1 MIGGF
6 RVTKMYGIGHELHFL
21 ASVYSTSKKRK
32 KMKKINDLKIGV
44 RLNVFLNSV
53 VIVIFPLLGLYVYFV
68 QQNKIVAET
77 DKNMKEQVTDLSN
90 LVQLQIKERQSQVNT
105 SLNAATEI
113 FNYAGMLSINETE
126 KITIEATNQI
136 TKEIKKVEVPTLY
149 LGNERIYKNFDI
161 VDKITD
167 LTNTKATVFQKIDG
181 GYLRI
186 STTVLKSDGQRAIG
200 TFIPDESPVIKAIE
214 NNQEFTGRAFVVN
227 DYYLTKYRPLKI
239 DNSIVGILF
248 TGMPEKDMKEIKDVF
263 SRKVFLQSGYPFIID
278 KDGLVIVHP
287 KKEGE
292 IHKNDDFFQKILQS
306 KSNEGKAF
314 YVLDDQVKIEYFK
327 YLPEIEAYVVAS
339 ISEKEMMSVI
349 DKMRFALI
357 IAIILSVGIII
368 LINALISRSIS
379 NALKKLLVFT
389 KKISEGDLTAKID
402 LNQNDEIG
410 VFARS
415 LSQMAGKLREIV
427 LAINQG
433 ALEIA
438 SASQEISKGAQ
449 QLSEGANTQ
458 AATAEEVSSSMDQM
472 VSSIRQS
479 ADHAIQTEKISQNAK
494 ESMDMMVISG
504 KKSVTSI
511 QDITGKISII
521 NDIAFQT
528 KLLALNAAIEA
539 ARAGEHGKGFAVVAA
554 EVGRLA
560 ERSKI
565 AADEIALIS
574 KKSIEVTEESDR
586 LINDL
591 MPEIERTTK
600 LFKAI
605 VSSSNIQIGN
615 VDQVNAA
622 LNDLN
627 LVIQQNAASSE
638 ELASSSDEL
647 AFHAEQFRDMI
658 GFFKI
663 DETE

>member
-1 MIGGF
+1 
-6 RVTKMYGIGHELHFL
+6 
-21 ASVYSTSKKRK
+21 
-32 KMKKINDLKIGV
+32 MKKINDLNIGV
-44 RLNVFLNSV
+44 RLNLFLNSA
-53 VIVIFPLLGLYVYFV
+53 VIVIFALLGSYIYLV
-68 QQNKIVAET
+68 QQNKIIADT

-113 FNYAGMLSINETE
+113 FNHAGILSVNENE

-136 TKEIKKVEVPTLY
+136 TKEIKKVEVSAMY
-149 LGNERIYKNFDI
+149 LGDQRVYKNFDV

-167 LTNTKATVFQKIDG
+167 LTNAKATIFQKIDG

-200 TFIPDESPVIKAIE
+200 TFIPNESPVIKAIE

-227 DYYLTKYRPLKI
+227 DFYLTKYCPLKI
-239 DNSIVGILF
+239 NNTIVGIIF
-248 TGMPEKDMKEIKDVF
+248 TGMPEKDMKGIKDVF
-263 SRKVFLQSGYPFIID
+263 SRKVFLESGYPFIID
-278 KDGLVIVHP
+278 KDGLLIIHP
-287 KKEGE
+287 KREGE
-292 IHKNDDFFQKILQS
+292 IQKDVDLFQKIIQS
-306 KSNEGKAF
+306 KSTEGKAF
-314 YVLDDQVKIEYFK
+314 YVLDDQPKIEYYK

-349 DKMRFALI
+349 DNLRLALF

-368 LINALISRSIS
+368 LINTLISKSIS
-379 NALKKLLVFT
+379 SALKKLLGFA
-389 KKISEGDLTAKID
+389 KKISEGDLTTKID
-402 LNQNDEIG
+402 LNQKDEIG
-410 VFARS
+410 VFAGS
-415 LSQMAGKLREIV
+415 LSQMADKLREIV
-427 LAINQG
+427 MAINQG
-433 ALEIA
+433 AVEIA
-438 SASQEISKGAQ
+438 SASQQISDGAQ
-449 QLSEGANTQ
+449 QLSEGANSQ
-458 AATAEEVSSSMDQM
+458 AATAQEVSSSMEQM
-472 VSSIRQS
+472 VSNIRQS
-479 ADHAIQTEKISQNAK
+479 ADHAIQTEKISLNAK

-504 KKSVTSI
+504 KKSVASI

-521 NDIAFQT
+521 NDISFQT

-574 KKSIEVTEESDR
+574 KKSMEVTEESDQ

-591 MPEIERTTK
+591 MPEIDRTTI
-600 LFKAI
+600 LFKEM
-605 VSSSNIQIGN
+605 VSASNIQIGN

-627 LVIQQNAASSE
+627 QVIQQNAAASE

-647 AFHAEQFRDMI
+647 AYQAEQFRDLI

-663 DETE
+663 GETE

>member
-1 MIGGF
+1 
-6 RVTKMYGIGHELHFL
+6 VTKKWYRPRITFFGVGVFHI
-21 ASVYSTSKKRK
+21 KKNE

-44 RLNVFLNSV
+44 RLNLFLNSA
-53 VIVIFPLLGLYVYFV
+53 VIVIFAFLGLYIYLV
-68 QQNKIVAET
+68 QQNKIVADT
-77 DKNMKEQVTDLSN
+77 DKSMKEQVTDLSN

-113 FNYAGMLSINETE
+113 FNHAGMLSVNENE
-126 KITIEATNQI
+126 NITIEATNQI
-136 TKEIKKVEVPTLY
+136 TKEIKKVVVPALY
-149 LGNERIYKNFDI
+149 LGDQRIYKNFDV
-161 VDKITD
+161 VDKITA
-167 LTNTKATVFQKIDG
+167 LTDAKATIFQKIDG

-186 STTVLKSDGQRAIG
+186 STTVLKADGQRAIG

-227 DYYLTKYRPLKI
+227 DFYLTKYHPLKI
-239 DNSIVGILF
+239 GNNIVGILF
-248 TGMPEKDMKEIKDVF
+248 TGMPEKDMKGIKNIF
-263 SRKVFLQSGYPFIID
+263 SRKVFLQTGYPFIVD
-278 KDGLVIVHP
+278 KDGLVIIHP
-287 KKEGE
+287 KREGE
-292 IHKNDDFFQKILQS
+292 IHKDDDFFQKIIHS

-327 YLPEIEAYVVAS
+327 YLPEIESYVVAS
-339 ISEKEMMSVI
+339 INEKEMMGVI
-349 DKMRFALI
+349 DQLRFALI

-368 LINALISRSIS
+368 LINTLISKSIS
-379 NALKKLLVFT
+379 DALKKLLGFA

-402 LNQNDEIG
+402 LNQKDEIG
-410 VFARS
+410 VFAGS

-427 LAINQG
+427 IAINQG

-438 SASQEISKGAQ
+438 SASQQISNGAQ
-449 QLSEGANTQ
+449 QLSEGANSQ
-458 AATAEEVSSSMDQM
+458 ATTAEEVSSSMDQM
-472 VSSIRQS
+472 VSNIRES
-479 ADHAIQTEKISQNAK
+479 ADHAIQTEKISLNAK

-504 KKSVTSI
+504 KKSVASI
-511 QDITGKISII
+511 QDITSKISII
-521 NDIAFQT
+521 NDLAFQT

-539 ARAGEHGKGFAVVAA
+539 ARAGDHGKGFAVVAA
-554 EVGRLA
+554 EVGKLA
-560 ERSKI
+560 ERSKM

-574 KKSIEVTEESDR
+574 KKSMEVTEESDR

-591 MPEIERTTK
+591 MPEIDRTTK

-605 VSSSNIQIGN
+605 VSASNIQIGN

-647 AFHAEQFRDMI
+647 AYQAEQFRDLI

-663 DETE
+663 NETE